1 MATVHQATITTDV
14 DYPCSD
20 GRPMGET
27 PYHVR
32 NLGNLVFMLDAWFG
46 NNPSVYVAGNM
57 FVYYVE
63 GDRHKHLSPDVFV
76 VRGIAKT
83 PERLCYLAW
92 VEGKMPEAVIELT
105 SRSTREEDLDD
116 KFHLY
121 QDILK
126 VYEYFL
132 FDPEEEYLEPSMRG
146 YRLQGGKYVPI
157 EPVDGRLP
165 SEVLGLHLERD
176 GWTLRLYDPT
186 TGQWLPTMWEEH
198 DRRQQAEAAREQ
210 EAAARQKAEAEVERL
225 RSELESLRARL
236 PKEP

>member
-1 MATVHQATITTDV
+1 
-14 DYPCSD
+14 
-20 GRPMGET
+20 MGET

-32 NLGNLVFMLDAWFG
+32 NLANLIFMLDAWFG
-46 NNPSVYVAGNM
+46 TDPLAYVAGNM

-83 PERLCYLAW
+83 PERLCYLVW
-92 VEGKMPEAVIELT
+92 VEGKAPDAVIELT
-105 SRSTREEDLDD
+105 SRSTRDEDLAD

-126 VYEYFL
+126 VREYFL

-146 YRLQGGKYVPI
+146 YRLQDGKYVPI
-157 EPVDGRLP
+157 EPVNGRLP

-176 GWTLRLYDPT
+176 GWMLRLYDPAT
-186 TGQWLPTMWEEH
+186 REWLPTMWEEH
-198 DRRQQAEAAREQ
+198 ERRLRAEAARQ
-210 EAAARQKAEAEVERL
+210 DAEAEIERL
-225 RSELESLRARL
+225 RREVEALRARL